1 MATQNDL
8 NSIGVLIPGYHLKAD
23 QWEKVV
29 FGEIENKRLGRVSTA
44 IEEAIKR
51 KAAFIFWGAG
61 GSETET
67 GLKESQYT
75 YQQATGPKLKQLAW
89 HVKQDPDEL
98 YKYLQRVSFIETS
111 AKDTAAEIK
120 SAVQEC
126 EMRGI
131 KELILVSSPTHLPRC
146 MKEAALLKEQN
157 PELSITF
164 YGRASDTCFANTHA
178 ADVTII
184 EPPHR
189 SDIPPVA
196 FNQTLRDIFQFSKNP
211 ELAMALNAAL
221 GSLIAQYKVQLEK
234 KE

>member
-8 NSIGVLIPGYHLKAD
+8 NSVGVLIPGYHLKAD
-23 QWEKVV
+23 QWENVV
-29 FGEIENKRLGRVSTA
+29 FGDIENKRLGRVSTA

-61 GSETET
+61 GSETEN
-67 GLKESQYT
+67 GLKESEYT
-75 YQQATGPKLKQLAW
+75 YQQATGPKLKLLAW
-89 HVKQDPDEL
+89 HVKKDSDEL
-98 YKYLQRVSFIETS
+98 YRYLQRVSFLETS
-111 AKDTAAEIK
+111 AKDTAGEIR
-120 SAVQEC
+120 SAVKEC
-126 EMRGI
+126 ELRGI

-146 MKEAALLKEQN
+146 MKEACLLKEQS
-157 PELSITF
+157 PDISVTF

-189 SDIPPVA
+189 SDIPQVA
-196 FNQTLRDIFQFSKNP
+196 FNQTLRDLFQFSKKP
-211 ELAMALNAAL
+211 ELALALNTAL
-221 GSLIAQYKVQLEK
+221 SSLIAQYKVQLEK